1 MEKDNDLEQ
10 NNINKLLLE
19 RKNKLKDIISSGHKP
34 YSNNFNK
41 NTFAD
46 ELIKKYSSL
55 DPESI
60 KSEKTFL

>member
-10 NNINKLLLE
+10 NNINKLSFE

-41 NTFAD
+41 NSND
-46 ELIKKYSSL
+46 
-55 DPESI
+55 
-60 KSEKTFL
+60 